1 MHDQRSKRCRK
12 EQPRLFIK
20 QIREWFRETSQSDG
34 ETLNEFCN
42 AFPRQNP
49 KKIEEL
55 FGDYLWN
62 TISIRDTAPAKKENF
77 YHGILLGLL
86 GYKSNWLIK
95 SNAESGIGYSDILVE
110 VPDNR
115 TGIVIEL
122 KYAENGNMDTAC
134 EEALKQ
140 IEDRDYTA
148 RLRDDGMRNIIKYGI
163 ACYKKNC
170 KVVLG

>member
-1 MHDQRSKRCRK
+1 M
-12 EQPRLFIK
+12 
-20 QIREWFRETSQSDG
+20 TSILA
-34 ETLNEFCN
+34 E
-42 AFPRQNP
+42 
-49 KKIEEL
+49 
-55 FGDYLWN
+55 
-62 TISIRDTAPAKKENF
+62 TISILDTKARNEEKENF